1 MIISI
6 DKFRSQ
12 TDKTIHDAKELE
24 LTMYDIFSTVK
35 NMSVYWND
43 SYTQSF
49 FQVINKEVK
58 IVDELFNSFDKFLD
72 VMKTITSR
80 YTSLRDGAISQIG
93 YTDII
98 NSFNY
103 VPNEAD
109 ESTIAKLKSSI
120 TLTINTIEDDVAD
133 MLSKIEPFENANIS
147 FDNLDFNSEKSDFV
161 GMADNMP
168 EEIKKMEIKLELLRR
183 KSDLLLEGLYS
194 LALLYSSHNSSII
207 VEKIEDIKV
216 SIEILSSDLFRAL
229 EYIRS
234 RQDSYKQLF
243 ANLASSIRGIKYD
256 K

>member
-133 MLSKIEPFENANIS
+133 IL
-147 FDNLDFNSEKSDFV
+147 
-161 GMADNMP
+161 
-168 EEIKKMEIKLELLRR
+168 
-183 KSDLLLEGLYS
+183 
-194 LALLYSSHNSSII
+194 II
-207 VEKIEDIKV
+207 
-216 SIEILSSDLFRAL
+216 
-229 EYIRS
+229 
-234 RQDSYKQLF
+234 
-243 ANLASSIRGIKYD
+243 
-256 K
+256 